1 MFAVALRVAVILK
14 LDALDVSCALCQR
27 ALGVFGNRLNVYERL
42 RQSKYRFL
50 RLPRCR
56 AAGVFQCG
64 IILRT
69 GCWTTCSAVSRRGLS
84 YNIGVL

>member
-1 MFAVALRVAVILK
+1 MSGARLRLVLVLK
-14 LDALDVSCALCQR
+14 ADILDVSRVLCQR
-27 ALGVFGNRLNVYERL
+27 ALGVFGKRLNVYERL

-56 AAGVFQCG
+56 TAGVFQCG

-84 YNIGVL
+84 YNTGVL